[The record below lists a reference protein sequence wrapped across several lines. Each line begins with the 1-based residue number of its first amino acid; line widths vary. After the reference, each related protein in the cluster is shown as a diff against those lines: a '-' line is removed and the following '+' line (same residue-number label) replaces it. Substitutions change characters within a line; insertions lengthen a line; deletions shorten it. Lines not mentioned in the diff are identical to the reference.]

1 MKPHKKYPFIK
12 HITTSSLCLQWLLC
26 VIIEN
31 DSLNIYCCSS
41 SHLFTYLSSGNNVF
55 WNIPKLFTIM
65 TIKYSMK
72 VHYNIP
78 SSLWPT
84 RTRPAME
91 DENMRLW
98 PYFFSKTVLSAT
110 TVMLQSDTL
119 TCSLVFVLQHTQH
132 SLLMRNQAWVVRYPI
147 SYLIPLAVQSSLGWS
162 FGMNN
167 GETKVTPVYK
177 KQCLMSCT
185 VHSVESLL

>member
-98 PYFFSKTVLSAT
+98 PYFFSKTVECYDCDAT
-110 TVMLQSDTL
+110 EWHTDMFPSICTTAYTTL
-119 TCSLVFVLQHTQH
+119 TPDEKPGLSRKISHKLLNSSCCSVKSWMEFWNEQWG
-132 SLLMRNQAWVVRYPI
+132 NQ
-147 SYLIPLAVQSSLGWS
+147 SY
-162 FGMNN
+162 
-167 GETKVTPVYK
+167 
-177 KQCLMSCT
+177 SC
-185 VHSVESLL
+185 V